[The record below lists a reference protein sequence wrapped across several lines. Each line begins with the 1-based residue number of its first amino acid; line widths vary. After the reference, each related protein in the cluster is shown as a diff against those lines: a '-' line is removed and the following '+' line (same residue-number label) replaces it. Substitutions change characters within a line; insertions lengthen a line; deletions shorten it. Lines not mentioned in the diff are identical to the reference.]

1 MDQPE
6 GAGTREPEAQ
16 RLDRNY
22 TELLQEL
29 RVAQTGVQILFAFL
43 LTIPFQT
50 TFRRLSDFQHAVYLA
65 TLLSAA
71 AAVIMFIAPVAT
83 HRMMF
88 RRGMKDHLVS
98 LTGRLATSGLTL
110 LSFAIVGAVLLV
122 ADVVVGRPHSV
133 IASACTAVAIAVF
146 WLTVPSY
153 VRTRREAVEA
163 DLPDRNDGDGA
174 VDANSGVRE
183 RGESVPPG

>member
-1 MDQPE
+1 MNESP
-6 GAGTREPEAQ
+6 GTDRRESEAQ

-22 TELLQEL
+22 NELLQEL

-50 TFRRLSDFQHAVYLA
+50 TFRGLSDFQHTVYLA

-98 LTGRLATSGLTL
+98 LTSRLAASGLTF

-122 ADVVVGRPHSV
+122 VDVVTGRPQSV
-133 IASACTAVAIAVF
+133 IISACTAVAIALF
-146 WLTVPSY
+146 WLASPSY
-153 VRTRREAVEA
+153 VRSRHGPNEA
-163 DLPDRNDGDGA
+163 DLPDRDDDNGA
-174 VDANSGVRE
+174 AE
-183 RGESVPPG
+183 RISQTR

>member
-6 GAGTREPEAQ
+6 GTGRRESEAQ

-22 TELLQEL
+22 NELLQEL

-50 TFRRLSDFQHAVYLA
+50 TFRGLSDFQHTVYLA

-88 RRGMKDHLVS
+88 RRGLKDHLVA
-98 LTGRLATSGLTL
+98 LTSRLAASGLTF
-110 LSFAIVGAVLLV
+110 LSFAIIGAVLLV
-122 ADVVVGRPHSV
+122 VDVVVGRPHSV
-133 IASACTAVAIAVF
+133 IASGCTAVAIALF
-146 WLTVPSY
+146 WLAVPSY
-153 VRTRREAVEA
+153 IRTRRRTGEA
-163 DLPDRNDGDGA
+163 DLPDRGEDTKT
-174 VDANSGVRE
+174 VDTDSRPYR
-183 RGESVPPG
+183 RGEPVPPE

>member
-1 MDQPE
+1 MNDP
-6 GAGTREPEAQ
+6 ADDSRREPEAQ

-22 TELLQEL
+22 NELLQEL

-50 TFRRLSDFQHAVYLA
+50 TFRGLSDLQHSVYLA

-88 RRGMKDHLVS
+88 RRGMKDHLVA
-98 LTGRLATSGLTL
+98 LTSRLAATGLTF

-122 ADVVVGRPHSV
+122 VDVVVGRPHSV
-133 IASACTAVAIAVF
+133 IISACTAVAIAVF

-153 VRTRREAVEA
+153 FRAHHGATDA
-163 DLPDRNDGDGA
+163 DLPDRDDADEDG
-174 VDANSGVRE
+174 VSHPR
-183 RGESVPPG
+183 